1 MPDNKT
7 IARCLYDDVLNRG
20 DLAAADEL
28 IAPDAVDHEAGP
40 GGPPAPEMMKAMVT
54 AHRTGYPDLRVADEY
69 VIAEGDLVAC
79 RTTMTGTHTGDF
91 MGMPATGRAVS
102 VPGVDFMRFR
112 DGKVVEHWGI
122 TDQLSLLQQLGL
134 MPPASP

>member
-7 IARCLYDDVLNRG
+7 LSRRLYEDVLNRG
-20 DLAAADEL
+20 DLAAADEI

-40 GGPPAPEMMKAMVT
+40 DGAPALETMKGFVT
-54 AHRTGYPDLRVADEY
+54 ALRTGFPDLRVAVED

-79 RTTMTGTHTGDF
+79 RFTMTGTNTGEF

-102 VPGVDFMRFR
+102 VPGVDILRFK
-112 DGKVVEHWGI
+112 DGKVVEHWGLS
-122 TDQLSLLQQLGL
+122 DELSLLQQLGL
-134 MPPASP
+134 LPPQSA

>member
-7 IARCLYDDVLNRG
+7 IARRLYDDVLNRG

-40 GGPPAPEMMKAMVT
+40 DGPPALETMKGFVT
-54 AHRTGYPDLRVADEY
+54 ALRTGFPDLRVAVED

-79 RTTMTGTHTGDF
+79 RTTMTGTHTGGF
-91 MGMPATGRAVS
+91 MGMPSTGRAVS

-134 MPPASP
+134 MPPAPP